1 MNTNYLIKFI
11 SPIKNLVKNCFF
23 LINLI
28 DLRENMRNNFGKYL
42 GINRNNAS
50 GFEVVKRGGVIFF
63 SPRVCRIQELS
74 K

>member
-1 MNTNYLIKFI
+1 MNTKYLIKFI
-11 SPIKNLVKNCFF
+11 PVLKFIVKIWFF
-23 LINLI
+23 LKNLI
-28 DLRENMRNNFGKYL
+28 DLRENILHNFGKYL
-42 GINRNNAS
+42 GINRNNVS